1 MKIVG
6 ILGDIG
12 SGKSF
17 ISKKF
22 NCPVFNAD
30 KEVSKIYNKNYS
42 CFRKLNKA
50 FPNNIKKFPIIK
62 NELVKILLKDTRNLK
77 KIIKIVHPLVRIR
90 MNHFLSKNKYKKLV
104 VLDIPLLI
112 ENKLHKKNFILVYV
126 EADKKKIQSKLKN
139 RNNFNEKIYKE
150 LKRIQIPLKI
160 KKKMANYLIYNNF
173 KKNNILKNV
182 KIIKNEILKK

>member
-50 FPNNIKKFPIIK
+50 FPNNIKKFP
-62 NELVKILLKDTRNLK
+62 
-77 KIIKIVHPLVRIR
+77 IIKIVHPLVRIR